1 MHAYRA
7 FIQSELDAR
16 GWTQADLV
24 RHSGLRRQLLWNI
37 LNDDRDA
44 ISQMPE
50 DKTLQAI
57 ADGFGIPVER
67 VRAAAQRSL
76 RGYATSDEAPPGMD
90 EVVRS
95 LPTDVLFAELRRRTL
110 LVEREESQRWAP
122 GWSLSSR
129 SEQQPTV
136 DRAEQGRNGGHLGG

>member
-44 ISQMPE
+44 ITQMPE

-57 ADGFGIPVER
+57 ADGFAIPVER
-67 VRAAAQRSL
+67 VRDAAQRAL

-95 LPTDVLFAELRRRTL
+95 LPAEVLFAELRRRTL
-110 LVEREESQRWAP
+110 ALEREESKTWAP

-129 SEQQPTV
+129 GEHQPSV
-136 DRAEQGRNGGHLGG
+136 DRAENGHHGGDFGG

>member
-24 RHSGLRRQLLWNI
+24 RHSGLRRQPLWNI

-67 VRAAAQRSL
+67 VRSAAQRSL
-76 RGYATSDEAPPGMD
+76 RGYTTTDDAPQGIDEM
-90 EVVRS
+90 VRS
-95 LPTDVLFAELRRRTL
+95 IPTDVLFAELRRRTL
-110 LVEREESQRWAP
+110 IIEREESQRWAA
-122 GWSLSSR
+122 GWSLSSS
-129 SEQQPTV
+129 SEQQPPM
-136 DRAEQGRNGGHLGG
+136 DRPQNGCNGGDLRG